1 MPQRVVVT
9 VRMSPALKKKLET
22 RQRRRQRELGL
33 GSTTWSLN
41 DEIVSIL
48 ELRVSLDREGSET
61 GDVRQDAG
69 RD

>member
-1 MPQRVVVT
+1 MPQRIVMT
-9 VRMSPALKKKLET
+9 VRMSPALKKKLEA

-48 ELRVSLDREGSET
+48 ERRVTLDREGDDT
-61 GDVRQDAG
+61 GDVRDEAG